1 MEHYLFFLLI
11 THYPLPITCFNAMRL
26 ANKTAVV
33 TGAGRGI
40 GRAVAMRLAEEGAR
54 VVVSD
59 IEASFAESVAQ
70 RITDTGGAAVPM
82 AVDITDADPV
92 EEMFEEV
99 ADRFGEI
106 HILVNNA
113 GTRKDVLLHNLTQ
126 DQWDQALAVQT
137 KGSFN
142 CTRAVQTYMVRQNY
156 GKIVNLS
163 APVPAGPDKIGQTGY
178 ATASAAIW
186 GFTRALALELG
197 RYNINVNCVAPDFV
211 DTLMTRELA
220 KRKGLYLSDVEKF
233 TIAQVPL
240 RRMGTP
246 DDVANVVLFLVSDEA
261 SFVSGQVI
269 EVKGGP

>member
-1 MEHYLFFLLI
+1 
-11 THYPLPITCFNAMRL
+11 MRL
-26 ANKTAVV
+26 ENKVAVV

-40 GRAVAMRLAEEGAR
+40 GRAIAMRLAEEGAR
-54 VVVSD
+54 VIVSD
-59 IEASFAESVAQ
+59 IEASFAESVAL
-70 RITDTGGAAVPM
+70 RITETGRVATPM
-82 AVDITDADPV
+82 AVNVTDGDQV
-92 EEMFEEV
+92 ERMFEEV
-99 ADRFGEI
+99 ADRCGEI

-113 GTRKDVLLHNLTQ
+113 GTRKDVPLHNLTE
-126 DQWDQALAVQT
+126 DQWDQAMAVQT

-142 CTRAVQTYMVRQNY
+142 CTRAVQKYMVRQNY

-163 APVPAGPDKIGQTGY
+163 APVPASLGERGQAGY
-178 ATASAAIW
+178 AAACAAIW

-197 RYNINVNCVAPDFV
+197 RHNINVNCVAPDFV

-233 TIAQVPL
+233 TIAQVAL

-269 EVKGGP
+269 DVKGGP

>member
-1 MEHYLFFLLI
+1 
-11 THYPLPITCFNAMRL
+11 MRL
-26 ANKTAVV
+26 ENKIAVV

-54 VVVSD
+54 VILSD

-70 RITDTGGAAVPM
+70 RITEAGGQALAMTMNVIDWNQ
-82 AVDITDADPV
+82 VEPV
-92 EEMFEEV
+92 FEDV
-99 ADRFGEI
+99 AERFGGI

-113 GTRKDVLLHNLTQ
+113 GYRKDVPFHNLTE
-126 DQWDQALAVQT
+126 DQWDQAMGVQT

-142 CTRAVQTYMVRQNY
+142 CTRAAQKFMVRQNY

-163 APVPAGPDKIGQTGY
+163 APVPASLGERGQAGY
-178 ATASAAIW
+178 AAASAAIW

-197 RYNINVNCVAPDFV
+197 RHNINVNCVAPDFV
-211 DTLMTRELA
+211 DTMMTRELA

-233 TIAQVPL
+233 IVSQVAL

-246 DDVANVVLFLVSDEA
+246 DDVANVVLFLVSDES

-269 EVKGGP
+269 YVKGGP